1 MENFGVQLHPSR
13 TCDSQISNIQLSY
26 ISIEGVLN
34 IQKSF
39 PRTGTC
45 SFILLVTLF
54 VVFTAG
60 ESSAT
65 SCDFFITGL
74 FFSYSFFILL
84 ICLFYYCSCI
94 FNGIALRFSQPWIPF
109 LDASVLFR
117 SFYYCNSSFS
127 SRTAF
132 LSLKISLLY
141 PYVAASLLLQL
152 LSWYPYTATNAIQKH
167 IITVLERV
175 KNRRYT
181 RTFGR
186 DRKTQFQDNYAVI
199 NESPSPC
206 VPKLAQIASF
216 NPRNACTLAL
226 DLFYNV

>member
-94 FNGIALRFSQPWIPF
+94 FNGIALRFSQPQILF

-132 LSLKISLLY
+132 FITQNFSFISLRCCLFI
-141 PYVAASLLLQL
+141 AATPFLVSLHCYKRDTKTYNHGSRKSEKSTLHAYF
-152 LSWYPYTATNAIQKH
+152 WKRQKD
-167 IITVLERV
+167 TVPR
-175 KNRRYT
+175 
-181 RTFGR
+181 
-186 DRKTQFQDNYAVI
+186 YAVI

-226 DLFYNV
+226 DLFYDV